1 MSVFHGGEVTFLTSA
16 ISLIR
21 GLPEVTAGNKKINAK
36 LQQEDKEMLVP
47 HYDVVDGPAQPMEG
61 MRLRF
66 CTSGTDGW
74 FETVV
79 STVENQPAE
88 EPPTLKFTWTIP
100 NFSRQNTRKLYS
112 DVSVVG
118 GYKWRILIFPKV
130 MLIHTVDEIVSLY
143 EDLTARNLAD
153 DQENTVDEIV
163 SLTSLLKSF
172 TH

>member
-1 MSVFHGGEVTFLTSA
+1 MSIYYSVQLDLKTNDCPRSPLETRKSTPNYSKR
-16 ISLIR
+16 IKRCSCRIM
-21 GLPEVTAGNKKINAK
+21 
-36 LQQEDKEMLVP
+36 MLSTVLLSP
-47 HYDVVDGPAQPMEG
+47 
-61 MRLRF
+61 
-66 CTSGTDGW
+66 W
-74 FETVV
+74 KTVV